1 MESKSNKRA
10 LKESFEPLDL
20 LRMQTEFA
28 LLKSMTQSKT
38 LTAMVIIGVTAYSGF
53 IYWVVKM
60 ASAL

>member
-1 MESKSNKRA
+1 MESKSNKSA

-20 LRMQTEFA
+20 LRMQPEVA
-28 LLKSMTQSKT
+28 LLESMSQSKT
-38 LTAMVIIGVTAYSGF
+38 LTAMIVIGAITYSGF